1 MSLVGGPAK
10 PLISP
15 AFIFNKKVARKA
27 IHDRTPN
34 SQVLALLELL
44 YSSALEINMCR
55 INENTDLEL
64 EARLGPVARTVIE
77 D

>member
-1 MSLVGGPAK
+1 M
-10 PLISP
+10 
-15 AFIFNKKVARKA
+15 
-27 IHDRTPN
+27 
-34 SQVLALLELL
+34 LALLDLL